1 MDAGEEVQILR
12 PDEQARAK
20 LDAMLSVEPIAPV
33 LITQGKISR
42 ETLTDIA
49 QENVGL
55 AFNRITSIAQNGD
68 DKIALQAAREVLDR
82 AHGKVANDAAQV
94 NVQVNMYSITNI
106 LKEIEGES
114 AVVIGDD
121 VA

>member
-1 MDAGEEVQILR
+1 MSDDNGRLQSVSLEGDDPNVTRALQAFLR
-12 PDEQARAK
+12 GDN
-20 LDAMLSVEPIAPV
+20 DPV
-33 LITQGKISR
+33 NIPSGKISR

-94 NVQVNMYSITNI
+94 IVPIQINVEFV
-106 LKEIEGES
+106 
-114 AVVIGDD
+114 
-121 VA
+121 